1 MPRRRGGGAEA
12 ESLSRQGLDELIAAA
27 GPLEPPADLGNF
39 RPDASPQ
46 APSRLERPSSE
57 EPAPEESAPEP
68 PAPPSLPEDD
78 DDGDGIDP
86 RVQEQLDALRREND
100 FLRLGQRSA
109 APAAEPQGQPQ
120 DLNGQLNNLLQ
131 GWGVTP
137 EDIEVFRSGDPN
149 RAAEY
154 VMNIIKVA
162 AGAGAGLA
170 LRQARSEYQQ
180 AETQKTAATSL
191 RGLMYGKHPGLEKY
205 ADLVMTHAGRVAQQM
220 GLAQDRGMQPHEAE
234 RLVDETAK
242 SVRAQLSQ
250 WGIQDAEARPK
261 KVTRLRPAFAE
272 GGSPGRSRGVG
283 GLSDF
288 DKQVLQL
295 MNVR

>member
-1 MPRRRGGGAEA
+1 MPRRRAGGVEA
-12 ESLSRQGLDELIAAA
+12 ESVSRQGLDELIAAA

-39 RPDASPQ
+39 RPDA
-46 APSRLERPSSE
+46 APFRAERPEDKPSPE
-57 EPAPEESAPEP
+57 EPADAPDAEP
-68 PAPPSLPEDD
+68 VPPPLPD
-78 DDGDGIDP
+78 DDGEEEGVDP
-86 RVQEQLDALRREND
+86 RVQDQLDALKRENE
-100 FLRLGQRSA
+100 FLRLAAQRPTPLPTESA
-109 APAAEPQGQPQ
+109 AQPQ
-120 DLNGQLNNLLQ
+120 DLNGQLNAILQ

-137 EDIEVFRSGDPN
+137 EDIEVFRSGDPT

-170 LRQARSEYQQ
+170 LRQARQEYAA
-180 AETQKTAATSL
+180 AENQKTSATSL

-205 ADLVMTHAGRVAQQM
+205 ADLVMTHAGRVAQQL
-220 GLAQDRGMQPHEAE
+220 GLQHDRGMQPHEAD

-242 SVRAQLSQ
+242 SVRAQLHA
-250 WGIQDAEARPK
+250 WGINDPEARAK